1 MMLSST
7 FPKEAAVPALQIALR
22 SSDIDL
28 KVRVVVLAA
37 FNLRRTMSRFQLTIF
52 SKD

>member
-7 FPKEAAVPALQIALR
+7 LPKELLFPALQIALR

-37 FNLRRTMSRFQLTIF
+37 FNLNGEQ
-52 SKD
+52 